1 MSQQRRISNMCQQ
14 HLQKTHTPFLCRK
27 CTKVKAT
34 SKLPSEQ
41 SYSLFCIFASWG
53 LKSLLRIYYSRLAF
67 FRVHAQAP
75 LKAIPVHSK
84 VWKLLSWFIPYP
96 LSSFHS
102 PPGLDFTDHRCNV
115 LNSFHPFACSCHL
128 PSQSFTL
135 RESFFQCCVL
145 LSVVGIQLEKTYMTR
160 QVGINMNS
168 SFHEAQNPCL
178 SLISLFSFPQQQL
191 F

>member
-1 MSQQRRISNMCQQ
+1 MVAAFAENSHSLPLPKVHQGQSHIQTSFRIVLLPLLYCCLLGSQVSSTY
-14 HLQKTHTPFLCRK
+14 L
-27 CTKVKAT
+27 
-34 SKLPSEQ
+34 
-41 SYSLFCIFASWG
+41 YS
-53 LKSLLRIYYSRLAF
+53 SRLAF
-67 FRVHAQAP
+67 FRVHAWAP

-102 PPGLDFTDHRCNV
+102 PPGLDFTEHRCNV

-128 PSQSFTL
+128 PSQSFTPG
-135 RESFFQCCVL
+135 ESFFQCCVL
-145 LSVVGIQLEKTYMTR
+145 LSVVGIQLEKNYMTR

-178 SLISLFSFPQQQL
+178 SLISLFPFPQQQL